1 MKINKLMN
9 TLLVFLI
16 LIICVGAVSANEDAS
31 TDSIPT
37 EDAQSLAIVQDSP
50 LNSDVQPLDSS
61 PDLTLNEID
70 NTQISDSD
78 KNQNDESKGALGT
91 DSTADG
97 QYVGGSDDG
106 ESDDS
111 EPPIIVYN
119 QGNIRYVLSGHSI
132 VSDETYRVLGT
143 WGPSHYHNH
152 YIDYTFECASLPW
165 LMNDTTWVYCIHC
178 GSRDP
183 DGADFL
189 PGIYKRITLTDEKLI
204 NKYTQ
209 EDILPFLRT
218 LIYLNYNNSEDFGT
232 ISSGKVS
239 FAGIIDSFVMGNYR
253 DPESRWNR
261 QYYCGKTVGYFVEK
275 VLNIVDS
282 GNGINNSGA
291 FYGSDF
297 LTYQFYLYV
306 QDPDLN
312 YAGDYQQ
319 LLGFNIFTKIN
330 VTKEWDDNN
339 NSANKRPDSVEVQ
352 LYANGEKTG
361 NKVNLNNANN
371 WTYTFTDLPVYYS
384 FNMTHVLEKKDY
396 EVMDSSSHVDR
407 KSVV

>member
-50 LNSDVQPLDSS
+50 LKSDVQPLDSS

-143 WGPSHYHNH
+143 WGPSQYHN
-152 YIDYTFECASLPW
+152 
-165 LMNDTTWVYCIHC
+165 
-178 GSRDP
+178 
-183 DGADFL
+183 
-189 PGIYKRITLTDEKLI
+189 
-204 NKYTQ
+204 
-209 EDILPFLRT
+209 
-218 LIYLNYNNSEDFGT
+218 
-232 ISSGKVS
+232 
-239 FAGIIDSFVMGNYR
+239 
-253 DPESRWNR
+253 
-261 QYYCGKTVGYFVEK
+261 YY
-275 VLNIVDS
+275 
-282 GNGINNSGA
+282 
-291 FYGSDF
+291 
-297 LTYQFYLYV
+297 
-306 QDPDLN
+306 
-312 YAGDYQQ
+312 
-319 LLGFNIFTKIN
+319 
-330 VTKEWDDNN
+330 
-339 NSANKRPDSVEVQ
+339 
-352 LYANGEKTG
+352 
-361 NKVNLNNANN
+361 
-371 WTYTFTDLPVYYS
+371 
-384 FNMTHVLEKKDY
+384 M
-396 EVMDSSSHVDR
+396 
-407 KSVV
+407 

>member
-189 PGIYKRITLTDEKLI
+189 PGSRLRL
-204 NKYTQ
+204 Q
-209 EDILPFLRT
+209 E
-218 LIYLNYNNSEDFGT
+218 G
-232 ISSGKVS
+232 
-239 FAGIIDSFVMGNYR
+239 DSA
-253 DPESRWNR
+253 ES
-261 QYYCGKTVGYFVEK
+261 QGPV
-275 VLNIVDS
+275 
-282 GNGINNSGA
+282 
-291 FYGSDF
+291 
-297 LTYQFYLYV
+297 
-306 QDPDLN
+306 PDLRRN
-312 YAGDYQQ
+312 RGEARDITGDLFEVRRIRPGGIYTAVP
-319 LLGFNIFTKIN
+319 LRYDA
-330 VTKEWDDNN
+330 ERDNL
-339 NSANKRPDSVEVQ
+339 SG
-352 LYANGEKTG
+352 L
-361 NKVNLNNANN
+361 
-371 WTYTFTDLPVYYS
+371 
-384 FNMTHVLEKKDY
+384 
-396 EVMDSSSHVDR
+396 
-407 KSVV
+407 